1 MSDPHELPSYKCHK
15 EVQAFKIRSFRTIKI
30 GGPERNFLVSTDE
43 RHAPVEVSQAWL
55 DKNKPAAGG
64 YYVQYS
70 DGYTSYSPAESFE
83 DGYTLIK

>member
-55 DKNKPAAGG
+55 DNYQPHAGG
-64 YYVQYS
+64 YYVQ
-70 DGYTSYSPAESFE
+70 DNDCGFFTPAREFE
-83 DGYTLIK
+83 QGHTLIK